1 MDERDAQTGDWGLVP
16 VEITYRA
23 GNEPGKP
30 PDVGVIQKAMAIVAW
45 QPGPNRIVQVP
56 NEVSGPDDHQTHQWP
71 MNRWMIHIHDGSACR
86 MSYCC

>member
-1 MDERDAQTGDWGLVP
+1 MHCMQDWSKMEEEDAQTEDWGLVP
-16 VEITYRA
+16 VQITYRA

-56 NEVSGPDDHQTHQWP
+56 TEVSLMTAWQ
-71 MNRWMIHIHDGSACR
+71 
-86 MSYCC
+86 